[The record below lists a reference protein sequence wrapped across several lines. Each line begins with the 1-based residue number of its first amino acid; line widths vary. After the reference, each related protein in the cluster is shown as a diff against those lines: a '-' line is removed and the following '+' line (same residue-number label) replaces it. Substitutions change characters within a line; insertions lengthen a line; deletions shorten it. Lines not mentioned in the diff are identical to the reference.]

1 MPEPSDHRGTKKT
14 GWKAKLVFFA
24 VLWDAKD
31 WATTDAIVSKFQAD
45 LAKHPLQPNQAWGR
59 SAQQLVDHYA
69 AGHWDAVPS
78 LLETMK
84 ANLHFAREYTR
95 TQNIMNRH
103 GSDARR
109 PDWFD
114 IRTEKATLNQCVES
128 LATASNNHALTLAH
142 GGQKVHNFPAYL
154 TSQDWTLLHADVTV
168 MDLLSALAQRL
179 AHMSVVSLKEHTKHQ
194 AVALILKIRNDQGKP
209 AMTPHA
215 LHQLQKDF
223 QALHK
228 AATQGVAPGNGTY
241 PPRPNDLGEN
251 WLQAACGND
260 RPECRQISL
269 APWMKKAPVRNT
281 NLLLQAT
288 QCRTNGNVPQDT
300 VAQLAQAL
308 LQAQSHRQ
316 PQVTFATQAATS
328 QQEVLNNRPAATP
341 MPQALPL
348 TNGPT
353 EQALPLATEPA
364 VPQQKGQP
372 SSNTNGQTL
381 EELEAQAYQAI
392 ASKKKTKG
400 MKRPTKRAKLAEL
413 LQFSSNLPKHSQSA
427 LAAILDKAKKSGIP
441 DLHSGRP
448 LAMYKVITP
457 AAAAAAVEGLQD
469 VLQSRKWKKVWGE
482 VEGKIGLV
490 DWDFKACGGGRGNWL
505 CEVESE
511 RWGDNGGKAM
521 QSIAELDVKC
531 VGVAIG
537 EVVLIGNGFKDQR
550 MLENGFQQP
559 FE

>member
-1 MPEPSDHRGTKKT
+1 MSHL
-14 GWKAKLVFFA
+14 WKIEDF
-24 VLWDAKD
+24 
-31 WATTDAIVSKFQAD
+31 
-45 LAKHPLQPNQAWGR
+45 LAEITHLQE
-59 SAQQLVDHYA
+59 LC
-69 AGHWDAVPS
+69 
-78 LLETMK
+78 
-84 ANLHFAREYTR
+84 
-95 TQNIMNRH
+95 
-103 GSDARR
+103 ARR
-109 PDWFD
+109 PGS
-114 IRTEKATLNQCVES
+114 TVVQTLLN
-128 LATASNNHALTLAH
+128 TLC
-142 GGQKVHNFPAYL
+142 
-154 TSQDWTLLHADVTV
+154 QDWTLLHADVTV
-168 MDLLSALAQRL
+168 MDLLSVLAQRL

-241 PPRPNDLGEN
+241 PPSPYDLGEN
-251 WLQAACGND
+251 WLQAAYGND

-269 APWMKKAPVRNT
+269 APWMNKAPVRNT
-281 NLLLQAT
+281 NLLLQAA

-328 QQEVLNNRPAATP
+328 QQEVLNNKPAATP
-341 MPQALPL
+341 MSQALPL

-400 MKRPTKRAKLAEL
+400 MKRPAAHQPTPTPKCKAKTVA
-413 LQFSSNLPKHSQSA
+413 KA
-427 LAAILDKAKKSGIP
+427 KAASKAKAAPKAKKSGMG
-441 DLHSGRP
+441 SGCSKCRGDGCSQCGKP
-448 LAMYKVITP
+448 NFRGQMYP
-457 AAAAAAVEGLQD
+457 GRAAWEAAF
-469 VLQSRKWKKVWGE
+469 
-482 VEGKIGLV
+482 GKH
-490 DWDFKACGGGRGNWL
+490 K
-505 CEVESE
+505 
-511 RWGDNGGKAM
+511 
-521 QSIAELDVKC
+521 
-531 VGVAIG
+531 
-537 EVVLIGNGFKDQR
+537 
-550 MLENGFQQP
+550 
-559 FE
+559 